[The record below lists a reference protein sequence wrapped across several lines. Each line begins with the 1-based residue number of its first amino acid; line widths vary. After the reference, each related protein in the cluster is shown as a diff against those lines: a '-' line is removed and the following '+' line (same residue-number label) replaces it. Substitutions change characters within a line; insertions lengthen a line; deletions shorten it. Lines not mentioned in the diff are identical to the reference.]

1 MENIIHSKP
10 ISICLNMIVKNES
23 KIILRLLKSVY
34 KIIDTF
40 CICDTGSKDNT
51 IELIANFFKEKGIF
65 GKILKEPFQN
75 FEYNRNYAMD
85 AALGMSTHL
94 LLLDAD
100 MELYENN
107 FNKNSLN
114 DVDMIFI
121 LQGTVNFQYKNVR
134 IVKNDKEY
142 RYIGVTHE
150 YINSPDNSICINIAK
165 DILFINDYYD
175 GGSKIDKFER
185 DIYLLTED
193 LKKNNKNMRSI
204 FYLANSYYDSGKF
217 TEAIEYYKKRI
228 EIGGWTQEIWFSY
241 YRIGLCYEKL
251 GEIEKAIYNWMEG
264 YMVLDERLEN
274 IFRIIHHYRNYKKN
288 KLAMNYVIMIRDI
301 LKKHKI
307 GEINRSDYLF
317 LEEDVY
323 TCKIDYEIVI
333 ISYYVEIYNIDKQV
347 VNIFNNSY
355 DETMINTTL
364 SNMKFYKNILPKSFS
379 YSFNDTKSIYI
390 NGKSYIFFSS
400 SPCILK
406 DIDITNLDGY
416 IMNIRYVNYEL
427 INNYTIYNYDTFIL
441 SVNKFVKL
449 NKNFEILESTMLD
462 KIEHTGL
469 LYGGVD
475 DIRLYYDSNHQIQ
488 FIGTGQH
495 KDGKYGVVYGK
506 YDILSSLK
514 PVEINSTFSDNNVEK
529 NWVFVNYK
537 NVNSIIYSWFPLRI
551 CVIDTTMEKSFL
563 KLIEIR
569 KMPRFFQRVR
579 GSTCG
584 IKHGN
589 ELWFVNHIVSYESPR
604 HYYHIITVFDENLN
618 LLRYTSPF
626 KFSENC
632 IEYCL
637 GLLVEYEKIIISF
650 SENDHSTQI
659 VIYDKYMIENLM
671 YTV

>member
-114 DVDMIFI
+114 DADMIFI

-347 VNIFNNSY
+347 VNIF
-355 DETMINTTL
+355 
-364 SNMKFYKNILPKSFS
+364 
-379 YSFNDTKSIYI
+379 
-390 NGKSYIFFSS
+390 
-400 SPCILK
+400 
-406 DIDITNLDGY
+406 
-416 IMNIRYVNYEL
+416 
-427 INNYTIYNYDTFIL
+427 
-441 SVNKFVKL
+441 
-449 NKNFEILESTMLD
+449 
-462 KIEHTGL
+462 
-469 LYGGVD
+469 
-475 DIRLYYDSNHQIQ
+475 
-488 FIGTGQH
+488 
-495 KDGKYGVVYGK
+495 
-506 YDILSSLK
+506 
-514 PVEINSTFSDNNVEK
+514 
-529 NWVFVNYK
+529 
-537 NVNSIIYSWFPLRI
+537 
-551 CVIDTTMEKSFL
+551 
-563 KLIEIR
+563 
-569 KMPRFFQRVR
+569 
-579 GSTCG
+579 
-584 IKHGN
+584 
-589 ELWFVNHIVSYESPR
+589 
-604 HYYHIITVFDENLN
+604 
-618 LLRYTSPF
+618 
-626 KFSENC
+626 
-632 IEYCL
+632 
-637 GLLVEYEKIIISF
+637 
-650 SENDHSTQI
+650 
-659 VIYDKYMIENLM
+659 
-671 YTV
+671 